1 MSTER
6 TPTWSPTPA
15 PADDAPL
22 REQLT
27 QLKQQQER
35 LFASLA
41 TGQQQFK
48 HLARQVW
55 RVQEE
60 ERRRLA
66 RELHD
71 GIGGNLTAL
80 KHQIEA
86 LEIALHARPDLR
98 ERAGAALALTAATLE
113 DTRELSRML
122 RPQVLDDLGL
132 DAALNW
138 LARHVASSAGFRV
151 EVDASNL
158 AVSVDPDVAT
168 LVFRIAQEALANA
181 AKHSAAS
188 HVLVHVAARDDQLAL
203 LVSDDGTGCDP
214 ARALARNAEGLS
226 GGLSGMRERV
236 GLFGGRFHFV
246 SAPGEGAQLRVVLPL
261 QAPPEPVQVKLNR

>member
-6 TPTWSPTPA
+6 TPAWTATPA

-41 TGQQQFK
+41 SGQQQFK

-80 KHQIEA
+80 KHQLEA
-86 LEIALHARPDLR
+86 ISMALQSRDDLR

-132 DAALNW
+132 GAALNW
-138 LARHVASSAGFRV
+138 LARHVATSAGFRI
-151 EVDASNL
+151 EVDSDHLTAP
-158 AVSVDPDVAT
+158 VDADLAT

-188 HVLVHVAARDDQLAL
+188 HVLVHVAAREGQLSL
-203 LVSDDGTGCDP
+203 LVSDDGTGCEP
-214 ARALARNAEGLS
+214 ALALARNAQGLS

-246 SAPGEGAQLRVVLPL
+246 SAPGEGTHVRIVLPL
-261 QAPPEPVQVKLNR
+261 QAPVEPRSG

>member
-6 TPTWSPTPA
+6 PGHRTPGSISLPA
-15 PADDAPL
+15 EDNPL

-27 QLKQQQER
+27 HLKQQQER

-41 TGQQQFK
+41 SGQQQFR

-71 GIGGNLTAL
+71 GLGGNLTAL

-86 LEIALHARPDLR
+86 LELALHERPDLR
-98 ERAGAALALTAATLE
+98 ERASAALALTATTLE
-113 DTRELSRML
+113 DTRALSRML

-138 LARHVASSAGFRV
+138 LARHVAGSAGFRV
-151 EVDASNL
+151 EVDTANL
-158 AVSVDPDVAT
+158 GDTVDADVAT
-168 LVFRIAQEALANA
+168 LVFRLVQEALANA
-181 AKHSAAS
+181 AKHAAAS
-188 HVLVHVAARDDQLAL
+188 HVLVHVAQREGQLSL
-203 LVSDDGTGCDP
+203 LVSDDGVGCDP
-214 ARALARNAEGLS
+214 RAALARNAEGLS
-226 GGLSGMRERV
+226 GGLTGMRERV
-236 GLFGGRFHFV
+236 GLFGGRFNFV
-246 SAPGEGAQLRVVLPL
+246 SAFREGTQLRVVLPL
-261 QAPPEPVQVKLNR
+261 QAPSEPVPR

>member
-6 TPTWSPTPA
+6 SPRPQTPA

-22 REQLT
+22 RDQLS

-41 TGQQQFK
+41 SGQQQFK

-86 LEIALHARPDLR
+86 LEMALQSRPDLR
-98 ERAGAALALTAATLE
+98 ERAAAALSLTATTLE

-132 DAALNW
+132 GAALNW
-138 LARHVASSAGFRV
+138 LARHVAASAGFRV
-151 EVDASNL
+151 EVDAEHL
-158 AVSVDPDVAT
+158 TQAVDPDLAT

-188 HVLVHVAARDDQLAL
+188 HVLVHAAARESQLAL
-203 LVSDDGTGCDP
+203 LVSDDGTGCEP
-214 ARALARNAEGLS
+214 ASALARNAAGLS

-246 SAPGEGAQLRVVLPL
+246 SAPGEGTQLRVVLPL
-261 QAPPEPVQVKLNR
+261 QAPGEVSSRP

>member
-6 TPTWSPTPA
+6 PGQRTVGGTPLPN
-15 PADDAPL
+15 DDHPL
-22 REQLT
+22 REQLSH
-27 QLKQQQER
+27 LKQQQER

-41 TGQQQFK
+41 SGQQQFR

-71 GIGGNLTAL
+71 GLGGNLTAL

-86 LEIALHARPDLR
+86 LELALYERPDLR
-98 ERAGAALALTAATLE
+98 ERAAAALALTATTLE
-113 DTRELSRML
+113 DTRALSRML

-138 LARHVASSAGFRV
+138 LARHVAGSAGFRV
-151 EVDASNL
+151 EVDTANL
-158 AVSVDPDVAT
+158 YDTSVDADVAT
-168 LVFRIAQEALANA
+168 LVFRLVQEALANA
-181 AKHSAAS
+181 AKHAAAS
-188 HVLVHVAARDDQLAL
+188 HVLVHVSQREGQLSL
-203 LVSDDGTGCDP
+203 LVSDDGVGCDP
-214 ARALARNAEGLS
+214 QAALKRNAEGLS
-226 GGLSGMRERV
+226 GGLTGMRERV
-236 GLFGGRFHFV
+236 GLFGGRFNFV
-246 SAPGEGAQLRVVLPL
+246 SALGEGTQLRVVLPV
-261 QAPPEPVQVKLNR
+261 QAPPEPVPR